1 MQKVKLPKL
10 ENLSRS
16 SCVLIIKALVII
28 FAALTLFH
36 QDLTIIFADALE
48 SEMTSYILAIPFLF
62 GYLLY
67 RKRKIVRA
75 TVSLEPSKLAKG
87 IIHFHEIIGL
97 LLFLT
102 AFLLYWYG
110 SYTFT
115 PIEFH
120 MLALPIFVAACI
132 LIVFNTQTLWALSF
146 PIGFLIFLSPPP
158 SEITYSLGTTL
169 SVASSEAAYTILKAL
184 GFPVTLIEEFGMPII
199 SVTSSTGVISF
210 AVDVACSGLYA
221 LVGFLIFATF
231 IAYITREKPSKKL
244 IIFLIGFPVIYFL
257 NIIRIVIMVL
267 LGYHYGMDL
276 ALQVFHLFGG
286 WILIFLSI
294 ILLSTISGKLLKASL
309 FTNAPAFA
317 CQHSN
322 HIKHMKQSFCPNCGK
337 ILKPKDI
344 AFSKRDVAKIAAITM
359 SLVLILSIQMP
370 VFALTEG
377 PIEVLLQTP
386 GGEQATTKVLP
397 QMPGYNLT
405 FLYRDSGFEE
415 TAKQDASLVYAYTP
429 QNRTEN
435 STQYTILVGI
445 EVATARSSLHRWE
458 TCLITHALILGRQ
471 PRGIQLE
478 LKDVQLVQ
486 NPPLIARYFAFQW
499 RKTNQT
505 QTVLYW
511 FETSTFT
518 ANTTSQQKHVKISL
532 IIYPKTL
539 KDLPEIESQLKAFGV
554 AIVNYWQPIKTWSQ
568 IALLL
573 SQNGDKLVA
582 ATTML
587 LAAALILHA
596 FEKRRERNANA
607 NVYNKL
613 SKANKQVIDAVHRT
627 EKNTLS
633 TLENIAQTY
642 QTITSRTIENR
653 SLLEELIKTEKTGLV
668 SSQIG
673 NKQDEPIQTWKS
685 NLKGL

>member
-1 MQKVKLPKL
+1 M
-10 ENLSRS
+10 
-16 SCVLIIKALVII
+16 KALVTT
-28 FAALTLFH
+28 FATLTLFH
-36 QDLTIIFADALE
+36 QDLAIIFADALE
-48 SEMTSYILAIPFLF
+48 SELTSYTLAIPFLF

-67 RKRKIVRA
+67 RKREIARA
-75 TVSLEPSKLAKG
+75 TVPLERSKPIKG
-87 IIHFHEIIGL
+87 IIHFHEIVGL

-102 AFLLYWYG
+102 SFLLYWYG

-115 PIEFH
+115 PLEFH

-132 LIVFNTQTLWALSF
+132 LVIFNTQTLWVLAF

-184 GFPVTLIEEFGMPII
+184 GFPVTLTEEFSSPII
-199 SVTSSTGVISF
+199 SVTSSTGVIPF

-221 LVGFLIFATF
+221 LIGFLIFATF
-231 IAYITREKPSKKL
+231 IAYIAREKLSKKL
-244 IIFLIGFPVIYFL
+244 MIFLVGFPVIYFL

-267 LGYHYGMDL
+267 LGYYYGMDL

-286 WILIFLSI
+286 WMLIFLSI

-309 FTNAPAFA
+309 FTKAQALT

-322 HIKHMKQSFCPNCGK
+322 HIRHMKQSFCPNCGK

-344 AFSKRDVAKIAAITM
+344 AFSKRDIAKIAAITM

-386 GGEQATTKVLP
+386 GGEQAPTKVLP

-405 FLYRDSGFEE
+405 FLYRDIGFEK

-429 QNRTEN
+429 QNRTGN
-435 STQYTILVGI
+435 STLYTILVGI

-458 TCLITHALILGRQ
+458 SCLITHALIVGRQ

-478 LKDVQLVQ
+478 LKDVQLIQ

-539 KDLPEIESQLKAFGV
+539 SDLPEIESQLKAFGV
-554 AIVNYWQPIKTWSQ
+554 TIANYWQPIKTWSQ

-573 SQNGDKLVA
+573 SQNGDKLVT

-596 FEKRRERNANA
+596 FEKRRERNTNTK
-607 NVYNKL
+607 VYNKL
-613 SKANKQVIDAVHRT
+613 SEANKQIIDAVHQT
-627 EKNTLS
+627 EKNALP
-633 TLENIAQTY
+633 TLEHIAQTY
-642 QTITSRTIENR
+642 QTITFKNIENNK
-653 SLLEELIKTEKTGLV
+653 LLEELAKAEKTGLV
-668 SSQIG
+668 SSRIAD
-673 NKQDEPIQTWKS
+673 KQDEPMQTWKS
-685 NLKGL
+685 NLKGP